1 MASQNQRVYDLE
13 NLTYAIIKTR
23 CEKKLKTKYPKLKFT
38 QEEQS
43 DSATASFPPVL
54 VHALEPIEQN
64 EDLECERINTVLF
77 TAQVI
82 VTTNKSRSEA
92 LNVAQTVANEY
103 KAMSFKLAPAPFA
116 RNNGKIWTATLRAR
130 RSFVCNDSLLEP
142 FVSYFFF

>member
-1 MASQNQRVYDLE
+1 MASQNQWVYDLE
-13 NLTYAIIKTR
+13 NLTYAIVKTR

-43 DSATASFPPVL
+43 DSATASFPTAL
-54 VHALEPIEQN
+54 VQALEPIEQN

-92 LNVAQTVANEY
+92 LNVAQAVANEY
-103 KAMSFKLAPAPFA
+103 KAMSFKLTTAPFA
-116 RNNGKIWTATLRAR
+116 RKTANYGQQHYVLGGHLTGTIDYK
-130 RSFVCNDSLLEP
+130 SFLALI
-142 FVSYFFF
+142 FL